1 MLSENEAFKIA
12 AKAISEKQKKSKY
25 NDFSP
30 IALEDEND
38 FFWTFVSGS
47 QLLIND
53 GYVPGAFFV
62 SVDKTDGHIWT
73 RREEEIFYQSQSI
86 PELQTA

>member
-1 MLSENEAFKIA
+1 MLSKSEALKIA
-12 AKAISEKQKKSKY
+12 KKAISERQKKSDY

-30 IALEDEND
+30 IELFEEND
-38 FFWTFVSGS
+38 SFWTFVSGS
-47 QLLIND
+47 QAMIND

-73 RREEEIFYQSQSI
+73 RREKENYYQQKSI
-86 PELQTA
+86 PELQAA

>member
-1 MLSENEAFKIA
+1 MLSKNEAFKIA
-12 AKAISEKQKKSKY
+12 EKAIFQMQKKTKY

-30 IALEDEND
+30 IELNSEND
-38 FFWTFVSGS
+38 SFWTYISGS
-47 QLLIND
+47 QAMIND

-73 RREEEIFYQSQSI
+73 RNETENYYRHKSV
-86 PELQTA
+86 PELQAA

>member
-1 MLSENEAFKIA
+1 MLSKSEALKIA
-12 AKAISEKQKKSKY
+12 KKAIGERQKKSDY

-30 IALEDEND
+30 IELFEENES
-38 FFWTFVSGS
+38 FRTFVSGS
-47 QLLIND
+47 QAMIDD
-53 GYVPGAFFV
+53 GIIPGAFFV

-73 RREEEIFYQSQSI
+73 RGEKENYYQQKSI